1 MMKPISKTQEED
13 QKGENEEEKTSTT
26 SEDNLAIWD
35 CGSPLYDSYE
45 LVSLSHLI
53 ERHLMILP
61 SLGGSKRFITQFSQQ
76 IIDVDP
82 PMKSNS
88 VGTTKLAKGSSML
101 ARFSGLVERRIMWK
115 RKMFGE
121 RKEQPKRMKTTNK
134 LLGFYNRIVSWR
146 K

>member
-13 QKGENEEEKTSTT
+13 QKRENEEEKTSTT

-35 CGSPLYDSYE
+35 CGSPLYDSY
-45 LVSLSHLI
+45 